1 MRRRRARRWRYVPAG
16 ALDGRP
22 HVVVDGA
29 PRPGTRL
36 TLSHWPATPT
46 PEALWADTSAG
57 IVRRALIDGR
67 ALPAGVDL
75 ATVDHYDADGVIALG
90 LLTLEG
96 LAEAHGDRLERAAA
110 AGDFDVVADREAAL
124 IAFALAAL
132 GPAQAAP
139 DPAADTAADPAAD
152 PLGAAVGRALEVLA
166 GLAAD
171 PEAFEALWGPEA
183 AAYEAAESLRGAG
196 ALRLA
201 ERPARDRA
209 VVRVDPDAAGAL
221 GAGWAGAVVHRA
233 AVHSATSCLRVA
245 TVAGA
250 CLEAR
255 FRYESWVRLGRGRP
269 RPRVDLTALAAALTE
284 AEPDGGPWVFDGA
297 GAITPALH
305 RADGGPSGLD
315 PARFLERLGEEL
327 ERLDQGPPA
336 WDPYAARG
344 GAPVPA

>member
-1 MRRRRARRWRYVPAG
+1 MTSRRARRWRYVPAG
-16 ALDGRP
+16 ALEGRP

-57 IVRRALIDGR
+57 VVRRALADRR

-90 LLTLEG
+90 LLTVEG
-96 LAEAHGDRLERAAA
+96 LAEAQGDRLERAAA

-132 GPAQAAP
+132 GPAQAGP
-139 DPAADTAADPAAD
+139 DTGAD
-152 PLGAAVGRALEVLA
+152 PLGAAMGRALEVLA

-171 PEAFEALWGPEA
+171 PERFEALWGPEA
-183 AAYEAAESLRGAG
+183 AAYEAAESLGGAG
-196 ALRLA
+196 SLRIEEQAALDL
-201 ERPARDRA
+201 A
-209 VVRVDPDAAGAL
+209 VVHVDPGAADAAGA
-221 GAGWAGAVVHRA
+221 GWGGAVVHRA
-233 AVHSATSCLRVA
+233 AVHSVTSCLRVA

-250 CLEAR
+250 RLEAR
-255 FRYESWVRLGRGRP
+255 FRYESWVRLGRRRP
-269 RPRVDLTALAAALTE
+269 RPRVDLTALAAVLTE
-284 AEPDGGPWVFDGA
+284 AEPDGGAWVFDGA

-305 RADGGPSGLD
+305 RADGGPSGLGPD
-315 PARFLERLGEEL
+315 RFLELLGEEL
-327 ERLDQGPPA
+327 ARLDAGPPA
-336 WDPYAARG
+336 WDPYATRG
-344 GAPVPA
+344 GAPVPV